1 MSNGYTCLCAVEC
14 KRMLNKLHLAYLPAE
29 EMAITSNKYT
39 IDRTYVTTQTTHPYL
54 PPSS

>member
-14 KRMLNKLHLAYLPAE
+14 KRMLNKLHLAYMPAE

-39 IDRTYVTTQTTHPYL
+39 INRTYVTTQTTHPYL